1 MLTLKF
7 SFLTSTLVT
16 GQEKGAVFWF
26 KIYFLDHYDLWTDKK
41 WSMRYDRHRLNNLPH
56 VAAAVLHVNL
66 GWGITNASIFLYPE
80 IKCIS
85 TL

>member
-1 MLTLKF
+1 MVKCLSQSQMTMPVGK
-7 SFLTSTLVT
+7 SFGSIPVP
-16 GQEKGAVFWF
+16 
-26 KIYFLDHYDLWTDKK
+26 LDHYDLWTDKK

-56 VAAAVLHVNL
+56 VAAAVLHVTL